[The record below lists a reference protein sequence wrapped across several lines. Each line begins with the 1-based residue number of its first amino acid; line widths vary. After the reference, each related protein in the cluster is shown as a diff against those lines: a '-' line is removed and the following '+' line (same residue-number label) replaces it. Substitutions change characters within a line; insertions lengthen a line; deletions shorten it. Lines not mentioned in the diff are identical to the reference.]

1 MIHIRPLV
9 FTFVL
14 TAALGITGPAAIAGG
29 PARELAASQGAVVL
43 EQCRVS
49 ARMVQMG
56 DKVFALFSATNHG
69 AEPETV
75 DFHYAAFR
83 TAETSMMSRMMPLP
97 EQVAQG
103 KCSLTIG
110 PEETV
115 SHTVLLREG
124 ETQVPAIGA
133 EDPLGFGLAAATWR
147 LMVARNEMDQ
157 AAGWGAVPPSVGDAV
172 HELTGSEHVILAATE
187 FEVPLSG

>member
-56 DKVFALFSATNHG
+56 DKVLHHVASVMKGVTREVDIVSRYGGEEFAVILPNTGEEG
-69 AEPETV
+69 AISCAENIRGTV
-75 DFHYAAFR
+75 ER
-83 TAETSMMSRMMPLP
+83 TGLGVEGGELKVTLSVG
-97 EQVAQG
+97 VA
-103 KCSLTIG
+103 CLDADVRD
-110 PEETV
+110 EDD
-115 SHTVLLREG
+115 LLRRADAALWRAKALG
-124 ETQVPAIGA
+124 RNQVRLWRA
-133 EDPLGFGLAAATWR
+133 E
-147 LMVARNEMDQ
+147 EE
-157 AAGWGAVPPSVGDAV
+157 AVPGQ
-172 HELTGSEHVILAATE
+172 G
-187 FEVPLSG
+187 